1 MGVRMTFRNIELH
14 GGVVCERPHRFR
26 LRPDIHQHAADVRM
40 VDDCNLFGAAAVD
53 AALDTFL
60 REIARLLIGPF
71 GDGDAL

>member
-1 MGVRMTFRNIELH
+1 MTFRDIELH

-40 VDDCNLFGAAAVD
+40 VDDSNLIGAAAVD